1 MTDLSEGGIEVD
13 CGISAGPSLS
23 IFWLDRFEGGRDC
36 LSVSLSVRPSIYPE
50 RPLLRSRLLF
60 CVPRWLEKWSEASAC
75 LPGCQCLPPPSS
87 ILAGKRE
94 ERRNIKERNWKEKE
108 GRKEED
114 PLLSLAA

>member
-36 LSVSLSVRPSIYPE
+36 LSVCLSVHPSILSGPSSV
-50 RPLLRSRLLF
+50 LDFFF

-75 LPGCQCLPPPSS
+75 QPASVFLVL
-87 ILAGKRE
+87 L
-94 ERRNIKERNWKEKE
+94 
-108 GRKEED
+108 
-114 PLLSLAA
+114 PLLFSRAKGRNEGT